1 MPTLSHK
8 EFAAPQS
15 NHQGTAKMHHLW
27 LILGLRSG
35 LFLVEL
41 GVGFWGHSLSLLAGA
56 GHLFSDLIML
66 GLTLLTAWL
75 VQRQSIDQ
83 LAHKYRR
90 MEASIALLN
99 GLSLGIVA
107 CWIAYEAINHLQT
120 PQPVFGLPVLIV
132 AGLSL
137 VINGLTIRWLHPHT
151 GNSLNFR
158 GVFLH
163 GVADAASAFSLI
175 LSACAVYFF
184 DWLWADALSSLVVA
198 VLISLSAI
206 SLVREGLQV
215 LQLEVTP
222 PD

>member
-8 EFAAPQS
+8 EFPVPQS
-15 NHQGTAKMHHLW
+15 NQGTGKMHHLW

-75 VQRQSIDQ
+75 VQRQSVDQ
-83 LAHKYRR
+83 SAQKYRR

-99 GLSLGIVA
+99 GSSLGFVA
-107 CWIAYEAINHLQT
+107 CWIACEAINHLQT
-120 PQPVFGLPVLIV
+120 PQPVYGLPVLLV
-132 AGLSL
+132 AGLSF
-137 VINGLTIRWLHPHT
+137 VINGLTIYLLHPHT

-163 GVADAASAFSLI
+163 GVADTASALSII
-175 LSACAVYFF
+175 LAACAVYFF
-184 DWLWADALSSLVVA
+184 NWLWADALSSLLVA
-198 VLISLSAI
+198 VLIGLSAI
-206 SLVREGLQV
+206 LLVRSGLQV
-215 LQLEVTP
+215 LQVEATLP
-222 PD
+222 H